1 MWKDVRT
8 QAPPTMST
16 YSQAMDKFTKSA
28 TAFMENV
35 HHLTQARTAYEEAM
49 QASTAIRA
57 SLDAGDQALR
67 SLMKQL
73 QEALNVHVGGPAPDR
88 KGPEAVRVEVDSKA
102 VGEGTPKDKALA

>member
-28 TAFMENV
+28 SAFMENV
-35 HHLTQARTAYEEAM
+35 HHLTQARSAYDEAM

-73 QEALNVHVGGPAPDR
+73 QEAINAHIGEPAPDR
-88 KGPEAVRVEVDSKA
+88 KVPEPVRVEVNSKA
-102 VGEGTPKDKALA
+102 DGEGTARDKAIA

>member
-1 MWKDVRT
+1 MWKDVRMQT
-8 QAPPTMST
+8 PTTMSS

-35 HHLTQARTAYEEAM
+35 HHLTQARAAYEEAM
-49 QASTAIRA
+49 QASTAMRA

-73 QEALNVHVGGPAPDR
+73 QEAVNLHIGEPATER
-88 KGPEAVRVEVDSKA
+88 KRPEAIRVEAESKA
-102 VGEGTPKDKALA
+102 NGESTGGDKAVA